1 MVHLRTYTN
10 MLPQPVRFGLRRIAF
25 RGNQVVCPLCETRLR
40 GYAAHAGGAAVL
52 DRRKVV
58 GGMRREDDR
67 CPVCHGCDRTRMMM
81 MYLSREAGIGTGS
94 RSVLHVAPDYGL
106 YLWLMRQPNV
116 DYTASDLDANRY
128 RHIDN
133 MQTADLTDTP
143 FESDAFDI
151 VICSHVL
158 EHVPD
163 DGKAMREIH
172 RILKPGGQA
181 LLLVPLAIDGK
192 GTDEDASI
200 TDPNEREERFGQW
213 DHVRLYGRDDFLSRM
228 SKAGF
233 DVTVYDPFQTAPEEA
248 ERLHLNPLELLP
260 VGFKS

>member
-1 MVHLRTYTN
+1 
-10 MLPQPVRFGLRRIAF
+10 
-25 RGNQVVCPLCETRLR
+25 
-40 GYAAHAGGAAVL
+40 
-52 DRRKVV
+52 
-58 GGMRREDDR
+58 
-67 CPVCHGCDRTRMMM
+67 MM
-81 MYLSREAGIGTGS
+81 MYLSREVGFGTGS

-116 DYTASDLDANRY
+116 DYTASDLDTSRY

-181 LLLVPLAIDGK
+181 LLLVPLAIDGG

-200 TDPNEREERFGQW
+200 TDPKEREERFGQW
-213 DHVRLYGRDDFLSRM
+213 DHVRLYGREDFLRRM
-228 SKAGF
+228 SDAGF
-233 DVTVYDPFQTAPEEA
+233 EVTVYNPFEAAPEEA
-248 ERLHLNPLELLP
+248 ECLHLNPFEVLP
-260 VGFKS
+260 IGFKPE